1 MQKLLLSEIENAKK
15 KLEGKIVK
23 TPILPLEGSKI
34 KSNLPFES
42 KTFIKLE
49 LYQHTGS
56 FKARGNLLAVDKLTD
71 EQKIRGVVAVSAGN
85 HALAVSWAA
94 KQVGTHAKLF
104 MPKTADPFRVEGCR
118 NLGAEVILLSDV
130 KLCFEKLL
138 ESSEKEKRTILHPF
152 DSKNMALGSATLG
165 LEISD
170 SINDL
175 DIAILPVGGGGL
187 IAGAATALKL
197 KNPKLKIFGI
207 EPLGADSMKRSFEE
221 GRPVNLDKVNTIADS
236 LGAPMAM
243 KYSYELTRKSVDKIF
258 TVSDEDL
265 KNAMRFI
272 QTYLNLW
279 VEPACA
285 ASMAGLMGPVKEYC
299 EGKNVAI
306 IACGSNISFKKFSE
320 ILD

>member
-1 MQKLLLSEIENAKK
+1 M
-15 KLEGKIVK
+15 
-23 TPILPLEGSKI
+23 
-34 KSNLPFES
+34 
-42 KTFIKLE
+42 
-49 LYQHTGS
+49 
-56 FKARGNLLAVDKLTD
+56 LAVDKLTD

-94 KQVGTHAKLF
+94 KQVGAHAKLF

-170 SINDL
+170 SIGDL

-197 KNPKLKIFGI
+197 KNPKLTIFGI
-207 EPLGADSMKRSFEE
+207 EPMGADSMKRSFKE
-221 GRPVNLDKVNTIADS
+221 GRPVTLDKVNTIADS

-258 TVSDEDL
+258 TVSDADL

-306 IACGSNISFKKFSE
+306 IACGSNISFKKFSK